1 MSNQFAFFPCNVLG
15 KYYNLCASM
24 SSPFVTHTLVNFPM
38 WVTASLPSWNLG
50 NGICN
55 TFGATIAIVGDTCI
69 TIDMNWENKWVS
81 WATNVGLSCC
91 SDCRSTVSNNGFFT
105 ILIFSSATLL
115 SSYDIDFSSTLI
127 S

>member
-1 MSNQFAFFPCNVLG
+1 M
-15 KYYNLCASM
+15 
-24 SSPFVTHTLVNFPM
+24 
-38 WVTASLPSWNLG
+38 
-50 NGICN
+50 
-55 TFGATIAIVGDTCI
+55 CI
-69 TIDMNWENKWVS
+69 KTDMNWENKWVS

-91 SDCRSTVSNNGFFT
+91 SDCHSTVSNNGFFT